1 MVWNDVK
8 CPVCLSEDGFDCKS
22 APFGESDATLFDC
35 AVCGKFA
42 ITRTAIDDNLDIRLP
57 SLTKVRRA
65 ALSHKIRLDSERET
79 KPRMWHS
86 SDLRQFVEDGPN
98 LPTPGSQATNIIRWV
113 GNQVQQTGEP
123 VSTLSPE
130 FHSYVGS
137 PSRQFACDLIV
148 ELRDRGLVVG
158 MFMTDLNEPTH
169 AQDLNLT
176 LHGWE
181 LYDQEQKGLTSG
193 SYGFIALKFGDT
205 TLDSLINDH
214 VKPALAQIGYE
225 TIDLRDVSQAGVID
239 NIMRMHIRDC
249 AFLIADLTHENAG
262 AYWEA
267 GFAEGLG
274 KPVLYICEAEKFEKE
289 KTHFDTNHC
298 TTVPWR
304 TGGEADF
311 VQELIATIRRSL
323 LL

>member
-1 MVWNDVK
+1 M
-8 CPVCLSEDGFDCKS
+8 S
-22 APFGESDATLFDC
+22 APFQGYDATLFNC
-35 AVCGKFA
+35 SVCGQFA
-42 ITRTAIDDNLDIRLP
+42 ISRTALVDNLDQLLP

-65 ALSHKIRLDSERET
+65 ALSHKIRLDNDREG
-79 KPRMWHS
+79 KPRMWLS
-86 SDLRQFVEDGPN
+86 NELRDFIEDGPA
-98 LPTPGSQATNIIRWV
+98 LPTPGNQATNILRWI
-113 GNQVQQTGEP
+113 GTKVQKTGEP
-123 VSTLSPE
+123 VEILTPD
-130 FHSYVGS
+130 FHSSIGA
-137 PSRQFACDLIV
+137 PSRQFACDLLA
-148 ELRDRGLVVG
+148 ELRDQRLVVG
-158 MFMTDLNEPTH
+158 MFIPDVNGPSN
-169 AQDLNLT
+169 AQELNLT
-176 LHGWE
+176 LNGWE
-181 LYDQEQKGLTSG
+181 LYDQEQKGLVSG

-205 TLDSLINDH
+205 ELDGLINDH
-214 VKPALAQIGYE
+214 VKPALAKIGYE

-304 TGGEADF
+304 AGNETEF